1 MRAIMDADLVV
12 NTAPRNKAVRQKLS
26 VSREI
31 YSLAI
36 LLHPSGLIPAE
47 KTHATLHRPLT
58 CFPLRGSINKPRAR
72 KWWTPARS
80 AGSGSVQWGFFAP
93 RWAIICLFSPSCHPV
108 LSHCRFLREGGG
120 GHTAVIQWHK
130 GVGGGGDVILLHIS
144 FFPLQLCFNN
154 RFGWLKMFWLPN
166 KHEFEGRVMAPCRP
180 KSATSTITEHIGRD
194 RVQLYSLSTA
204 VFPVPQSSGQ
214 SKVMWKRRQEVN
226 LWTFQVHHHSE
237 LDYKEHC

>member
-1 MRAIMDADLVV
+1 MDASQERRLGVCS
-12 NTAPRNKAVRQKLS
+12 VRIFCSPVSHHMPVLTKLPPSS
-26 VSREI
+26 VSL
-31 YSLAI
+31 S
-36 LLHPSGLIPAE
+36 
-47 KTHATLHRPLT
+47 
-58 CFPLRGSINKPRAR
+58 FPPGGWWGSHSSDPM
-72 KWWTPARS
+72 T
-80 AGSGSVQWGFFAP
+80 Q
-93 RWAIICLFSPSCHPV
+93 
-108 LSHCRFLREGGG
+108 GGE
-120 GHTAVIQWHK
+120 
-130 GVGGGGDVILLHIS
+130 GGGGDVILLHIS
-144 FFPLQLCFNN
+144 FFPLQLCFKN